1 MNFKPGDKIIRIKD
15 SNGSYHKLGC
25 IYTFAM
31 YVDNLSLQ
39 TEEFPEVTPLR
50 DRFHLYVAS
59 LPFPGDR

>member
-50 DRFHLYVAS
+50 DRFELA
-59 LPFPGDR
+59 